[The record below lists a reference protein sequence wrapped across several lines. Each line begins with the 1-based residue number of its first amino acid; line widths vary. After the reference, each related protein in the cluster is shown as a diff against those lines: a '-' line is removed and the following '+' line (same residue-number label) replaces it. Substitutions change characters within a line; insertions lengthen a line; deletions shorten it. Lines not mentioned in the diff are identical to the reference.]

1 MKIGKWKINFSKL
14 IVFVALIYVV
24 RVVEFAI
31 KMMKITYDLSPM
43 MYLLPSLLA
52 IGGWIIKGYF
62 AKATKENVPWN
73 EWQARSQ
80 YENMTDYYE
89 EENYNYNESEEI

>member
-43 MYLLPSLLA
+43 MYLLPA
-52 IGGWIIKGYF
+52 ILGLGGWIIKGYF
-62 AKATKENVPWN
+62 KKATQENVPWN
-73 EWQARSQ
+73 EWQARNQ
-80 YENMTDYYE
+80 YENTTYDYE
-89 EENYNYNESEEI
+89 EENYNDYSDRI